1 MADWQ
6 SLDPEAAREAEKYDN
21 PIPSR
26 ELILAHLADR
36 GAPATRSQLAEEF
49 GLVTEDQLEALRR
62 RMRAMERDGQVIY
75 TRRGA
80 YAPIDKLDLVRG
92 RIAGHRDGFG
102 FLIPDDGSDDLFLS
116 PAQMRLV
123 FDGDIALARVAGH
136 DRRGRRE
143 GGLVEVVTRAHESL
157 VGRFFQESGLAYVVP
172 DNPKIGQ
179 QVLVPE
185 GKHGGAAHGQFVQ
198 VRIDEWPTT
207 FRQAQGEVV
216 EILGDYMAPGM
227 EIEVALRSYD
237 IPNEW
242 PKAVEKEAAKLKS
255 EVEEKDKQKRIDLR
269 QLPFVTID
277 GEDAR
282 DFDDAVYAEAKKSGG
297 WRLYV
302 AIADVSHY
310 VKVGSAL
317 DAEAEKRG
325 NSVYFPERVI
335 PMLPEALSN
344 GLCSLNPQ
352 VDRLAMVCE
361 MTIASSGRMT
371 GYQFYEAVIHS
382 HARLTYNKVS
392 AVLEQP
398 KSAEGK
404 QLRKQLGEVVPHL
417 EQLYSLYKV
426 LLAARHVRGAI
437 DFDTQDTRIVFGADR
452 KISEIRPTQ
461 RNDAH
466 KLIEECMLCANV
478 ATAKFLEKHK
488 VPALYRV
495 HDAPPLEKQTNLR
508 QFLGEMG
515 LSLTKGKANPVPS
528 DYQALLQQI
537 RERPDFRLIQTVM
550 LRSLSQAVYSPDNN
564 GHFGLNYEAYTHF
577 TSPIRRY
584 PDLLIHR
591 AIRSVIRSKL
601 ETKHVKRAGAASM
614 AKARI
619 YPYDELRLDQ
629 LGEQCSMTER
639 RADEATRDVSN
650 WLKCEFMKDRVGET
664 YAGVITAV
672 TGFGLFV
679 ELSEVFVEG
688 LVHVT
693 ALPDDYYHFDG
704 VHHRL
709 SGERSGR
716 SYRLGDPLEVVVAR
730 VDLDERKIDFVLPA
744 SAGAPRVREEREPRH
759 KRDNR
764 RRGAPAQEPGA
775 VPATETPAAAVSPEP
790 ERESRRSRN
799 SRRRGAS
806 AQEPS
811 AVPAIE
817 TPAAAV
823 SEKPERQ
830 SGPSRNSRRRGAS
843 AQEPGAVPATETP
856 AAAIS
861 EKPERQS
868 GPSRNSRRG
877 APAPEQGV
885 GSAVEA
891 TPASVS
897 PEPEREPRRSRSD
910 RRRAASSGQR
920 QDASAAKPASV
931 EAMSSELPKQD
942 DQSLGNTDVRRSRA
956 VKQALLAEAKVEG
969 GKPKAQGKANGKAK
983 GNAGKGKA
991 SDTAK
996 TRTAPA
1002 SQGKGAAA
1010 EGAAAVDARVK
1021 KAKAA
1026 SAKKKSA
1033 GKPKAED
1040 QAKAA
1045 AKSKT
1050 KAKAKKPHRKGQSRP
1065 KDDA

>member
-242 PKAVEKEAAKLKS
+242 PKAVEKEAAKLKP

-361 MTIASSGRMT
+361 MTIAASGRMT

-392 AVLEQP
+392 TLLEQP

-584 PDLLIHR
+584 PDLLVHR

-601 ETKHVKRAGAASM
+601 ETKHVKRAGATSM

-664 YAGVITAV
+664 FAGVITAV

-693 ALPDDYYHFDG
+693 ALPDDYYHFDS

-759 KRDNR
+759 KRDSR

-775 VPATETPAAAVSPEP
+775 LPVAETSTATVSPES
-790 ERESRRSRN
+790 EREPRRSRN
-799 SRRRGAS
+799 GRRRGKS
-806 AQEPS
+806 SQE
-811 AVPAIE
+811 ADVVPAAE
-817 TPAAAV
+817 T
-823 SEKPERQ
+823 
-830 SGPSRNSRRRGAS
+830 S
-843 AQEPGAVPATETP
+843 AE
-856 AAAIS
+856 S
-861 EKPERQS
+861 L
-868 GPSRNSRRG
+868 
-877 APAPEQGV
+877 
-885 GSAVEA
+885 
-891 TPASVS
+891 S
-897 PEPEREPRRSRSD
+897 PEPEREPRRSRNGRRGAPAQEQGVAAAVEATPASVPPEPEPEPRRSRSA
-910 RRRAASSGQR
+910 RRRAAAAGQ
-920 QDASAAKPASV
+920 QQGANAPMPASV
-931 EAMSSELPKQD
+931 EATSPKSPKQD
-942 DQSLGNTDVRRSRA
+942 DQLLGNTDVRRSRA

-969 GKPKAQGKANGKAK
+969 GKPKTQGKAK
-983 GNAGKGKA
+983 GRAKGNSDKGKA
-991 SDTAK
+991 GDTAK
-996 TRTAPA
+996 IRTAPA
-1002 SQGKGAAA
+1002 RQDKGVAA

-1033 GKPKAED
+1033 GKPKAEG

-1045 AKSKT
+1045 AKSET